1 MDYLRLGLTG
11 ISAAEVSLVS
21 TLFRL
26 HRVDPSFIWTLASE
40 PPFDALLADIN
51 CSPDQYE
58 ALKGAGTKLMR
69 LGGIDCAGPDT
80 LPRPIRSDLLVR
92 WLNSIEVEI
101 LHSSRDPFASTSVDS
116 LQGHNSLSPR
126 TLAPMREQAKTTPA
140 PAAVPAHL
148 RQKLRR
154 WPTAALLAGEV
165 NRIRMA
171 TMLSRRPLSVVELS
185 NATRV
190 PVEECSAFWAQL
202 QAASL
207 LETVASPTLTETSA
221 VTMPSEPSTQPTPS
235 KARGIGRSLLQS
247 IRHRF
252 GL

>member
-40 PPFDALLADIN
+40 PPFDALLVDID
-51 CSPDQYE
+51 CSAEQYE
-58 ALKGAGTKLMR
+58 GLKGAGTQLMR
-69 LGGIDCAGPDT
+69 LGGIDCALPDT

-116 LQGHNSLSPR
+116 LQGHSSLSPR
-126 TLAPMREQAKTTPA
+126 TGAPIRERAKTVPA
-140 PAAVPAHL
+140 PLAVPTHL

-154 WPTAALLAGEV
+154 WPSAALLAGEV

-190 PVEECSAFWAQL
+190 SVEECSAFWAQL

-207 LETVASPTLTETSA
+207 LETVTAPTSTVTPAETTPSGPPTL
-221 VTMPSEPSTQPTPS
+221 PTAS
-235 KARGIGRSLLQS
+235 KARGIGRALLQS